1 MGTTHGVP
9 PERLETLHFAVG
21 SRRLIA
27 RSRALPEIRPTLGFL
42 ESDFEDLV
50 AVDACDDGEAWVRVR
65 EVLPRRRRNEEAG
78 LPITCGSSSRSWASA
93 ITGRTGGTGRK
104 ARIINAGCN

>member
-1 MGTTHGVP
+1 MGATHGVR

-78 LPITCGSSSRSWASA
+78 LPITCGWSSRSWAS
-93 ITGRTGGTGRK
+93 TRRVRSRGELVGRGGRRGS
-104 ARIINAGCN
+104 